1 MNSRVTLLLLGTIAV
16 LLIAGG
22 MLLRSHLSPP
32 PKIATPDNPK
42 TVHIETARFEAA
54 PKVAPTVPPAP
65 VLPSAPS
72 PAAPP
77 KRGKPPAQDPAA
89 RAALSLVGTDSTAEL
104 VWLDAINNPRLPAQE
119 RQDLIEDLNEDGF
132 SNKKQPTRVDLP
144 LIKAR
149 LALIDRLAPDAM
161 DKTNAEAFA
170 EARKDLVNM
179 LTRLDQ

>member
-1 MNSRVTLLLLGTIAV
+1 M
-16 LLIAGG
+16 
-22 MLLRSHLSPP
+22 
-32 PKIATPDNPK
+32 
-42 TVHIETARFEAA
+42 
-54 PKVAPTVPPAP
+54 
-65 VLPSAPS
+65 
-72 PAAPP
+72 
-77 KRGKPPAQDPAA
+77 
-89 RAALSLVGTDSTAEL
+89 GTDSTAEL

-170 EARKDLVNM
+170 EARKDLINM